1 MAIAFDT
8 VNKIIKLD
16 RFVVSNRDLWTAY
29 VNWAVLSDNI
39 KYGAIMSQLGGN
51 VPIALYI
58 YLENGW
64 KIRPMEANGV
74 TTITGNILTHDGSS
88 PIVSTLGNWNILVNM
103 ETPVKAT
110 AIASGGTSTDL
121 TSVISAISALNNIS
135 VSDIEN
141 SSVLAKE
148 ATISSVSTKIDNMQ
162 TIINN
167 LMDATTGRWEILNN
181 QMIFYRSDNSVL
193 MRFNLFDK
201 AGNPTETSVYDRVP
215 V

>member
-16 RFVVSNRDLWTAY
+16 RLIVSDRNIWTAY

-39 KYGAIMSQLGGN
+39 KYGEIMSQVGG
-51 VPIALYI
+51 VAPIALYI

-103 ETPVKAT
+103 ETPVKAV
-110 AIASGGTSTDL
+110 AIEVVTGSGLSQAEHDKLVSLSNYTGLHAELDTYPNKADYKASSVDL
-121 TSVISAISALNNIS
+121 TPVTNAVAALNNIS
-135 VSDIEN
+135 VSDIEG

-148 ATISSVSTKIDNMQ
+148 ASVAAIPANV
-162 TIINN
+162 
-167 LMDATTGRWEILNN
+167 MDEL
-181 QMIFYRSDNSVL
+181 V
-193 MRFNLFDK
+193 
-201 AGNPTETSVYDRVP
+201 
-215 V
+215 